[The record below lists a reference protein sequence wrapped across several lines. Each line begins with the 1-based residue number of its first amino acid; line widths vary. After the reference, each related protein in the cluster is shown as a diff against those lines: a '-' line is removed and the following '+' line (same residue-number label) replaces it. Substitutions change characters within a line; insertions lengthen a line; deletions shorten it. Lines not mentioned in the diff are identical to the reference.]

1 MKDEE
6 NKMEHAAPE
15 QQPKPEEPQA
25 EKPEQQAEQPA
36 DAATAAQDAP
46 APEQQADAP
55 ETAAEATPK
64 KKHPFWMKL
73 LAVFAAALA
82 ALVLLAFL
90 YINGK
95 LDLIHYD
102 DGTVDS
108 VGTIDAEEDQDL
120 DITGLEQA
128 TSDEM
133 EMPEGSPFQDDDV
146 LNILLISTDERTDAV
161 NDWDAFTHLN
171 ELDGTKATT
180 EFSSDA
186 RADSLILCS
195 LNIKE
200 DTIKLVSIERGTGV
214 PILLDGYEGQYDW
227 ITHTFRYGGARLTMD
242 TVEDCFNV
250 QVDHY
255 VRFNFNSFVQIVD
268 AVGGIDLNLTEDEAK
283 ALNWEV
289 PSNSMLIVNKV
300 DPGWNHFD
308 GYTALQYARLRAI
321 DDDWHRVARQRTVI
335 QAVLD
340 QIKNASVTELNDLL
354 DAALPVV
361 QTNFTKTEI
370 AALVMQLPGFLG
382 VTADQMTLP
391 VQGTYGVRNGMD
403 DRPMMDPDW
412 RTNISVLQNFLYT
425 DMTAEEAIAA
435 GTATPE
441 TADEEVPAETEE
453 TPVKETDPVT
463 AYLQDNTTP
472 VYWDYP
478 LEDADFGNADYRVFL
493 AGADR
498 GKQQNIAV
506 RKALFQYLHEQQ
518 GVNVQL
524 VETGVGETQVLE
536 QYLRTGD
543 ENWLNHYLKT
553 QGRYAD
559 EEAEYWRWLWQYNQ
573 QQGGD
578 IHVAGVDMEH
588 NTTISMYGLL
598 ALADMEAE
606 PAESIADFVQAL
618 QDEDMTTALRLFKTA
633 MQQQPDAMAEY
644 FGDAYAQV
652 QQLYSNLQVNTTY
665 AADTDKRDLAMMDNM
680 NFVLGQYPEEK
691 FFAQMGNGHV
701 TQSAW
706 QDGNFAADY
715 RRFGM
720 LLNGE
725 GSAVQGEVCSILTI
739 YTTRGSSG
747 LMGDDAANDY
757 YDLTTLTEA
766 VGKEFIATGADLL
779 LSLDGED
786 TPYAEQS
793 DVIQADN
800 QAEELPLLNYCQKLL
815 VLFDAKN

>member
-25 EKPEQQAEQPA
+25 EKPEQQA
-36 DAATAAQDAP
+36 
-46 APEQQADAP
+46 DAP
-55 ETAAEATPK
+55 ETAVEAAPK
-64 KKHPFWMKL
+64 KKRPLWMKL

-268 AVGGIDLNLTEDEAK
+268 AVGGINLNLTEDEAK

-391 VQGTYGVRNGMD
+391 IQGTYGVRNGMD

-412 RTNISVLQNFLYT
+412 RANIAVLQNFLYT

-441 TADEEVPAETEE
+441 TADEEAPAETEE

-559 EEAEYWRWLWQYNQ
+559 EEAEYWRWLWQYNR

-598 ALADMEAE
+598 ALADMETE

-633 MQQQPDAMAEY
+633 MQQQPDAMASY

-665 AADTDKRDLAMMDNM
+665 AGDTDKRDLAMMDNM

-706 QDGNFAADY
+706 QDGNFTADY

>member
-6 NKMEHAAPE
+6 NKMQSAAPE
-15 QQPKPEEPQA
+15 QQAQ
-25 EKPEQQAEQPA
+25 PEQTQPESEPAA
-36 DAATAAQDAP
+36 DAAQPKSETEQAETAAQPGTENEPKA
-46 APEQQADAP
+46 ETTAP
-55 ETAAEATPK
+55 ETPDK
-64 KKHPFWMKL
+64 KKRPLWLKL

-82 ALVLLAFL
+82 VLVLLAVL

-108 VGTIDAEEDQDL
+108 VGTVDAEEDQDL
-120 DITGLEQA
+120 DTTGLTQA
-128 TSDEM
+128 TNDEM
-133 EMPEGSPFQDDDV
+133 KMPEGSPFADEDV

-242 TVEDCFNV
+242 TVEDCLNV

-300 DPGWNHFD
+300 EPGWNHFD

-340 QIKNASVTELNDLL
+340 QIKSASVTELNDLL

-370 AALVMQLPGFLG
+370 AALMVQLPGFLG

-412 RTNISVLQNFLYT
+412 AANIAVLQNFLYT

-441 TADEEVPAETEE
+441 TADGEE
-453 TPVKETDPVT
+453 TAVPETVEVQSKQNDT
-463 AYLQDNTTP
+463 IHTYLKDNTTP
-472 VYWDYP
+472 IYWDYP

-493 AGADR
+493 AGETR
-498 GKQQNIAV
+498 GQPQNTAM

-536 QYLRTGD
+536 QYLRT
-543 ENWLNHYLKT
+543 E
-553 QGRYAD
+553 R
-559 EEAEYWRWLWQYNQ
+559 
-573 QQGGD
+573 
-578 IHVAGVDMEH
+578 
-588 NTTISMYGLL
+588 NTVVSMYGLL
-598 ALADMEAE
+598 ALADTEIE

-618 QDEDMTTALRLFKTA
+618 RDEDMMTALQLFKTA
-633 MQQQPDAMAEY
+633 MAEQPDAMADY

-652 QQLYSNLQVNTTY
+652 QQLYANLQVNTTY
-665 AADTDKRDLAMMDNM
+665 KGRLDRDDLAMMDNM
-680 NFVLGQYPEEK
+680 NFVLSQYPDDK
-691 FFAQMGNGHV
+691 FFGQLSNGHV

-706 QDGNFAADY
+706 KDGNYIANY
-715 RRFGM
+715 SRFGM

-725 GSAVQGEVCSILTI
+725 GSPVQGEVCSMLTI
-739 YTTRGSSG
+739 YTQRGSNG
-747 LMGDDAANDY
+747 LLGDDAENDY
-757 YDLTTLTEA
+757 YDLTALAEA
-766 VGKEFIATGADLL
+766 AGKEFIATGADLFL
-779 LSLDGED
+779 ALDNED
-786 TPYAEQS
+786 TPYTEQNGLIKPE
-793 DVIQADN
+793 V
-800 QAEELPLLNYCQKLL
+800 QAEEKPLMDYCQKLI
-815 VLFDAKN
+815 VLFDTEN